1 LPTVSN
7 TSPLIWLSKIGK
19 LSLLKDLFDEIQI
32 PDEVYKEAV
41 DRGLEEGFMDA
52 LVVREAIDQGW
63 IKVLQLD
70 NNEITLCQKIMKHA
84 FEVHMGEA
92 QAIVLARRM
101 GKDALL
107 LMDESSGRAFAEAWG
122 LKVKGVLYVT
132 IKALRS
138 ELIDNAEAKEIVLTL
153 VSKGFRI
160 EPKLLARVIREIDGW
175 KS

>member
-1 LPTVSN
+1 MQTISN

-132 IKALRS
+132 MKALRS